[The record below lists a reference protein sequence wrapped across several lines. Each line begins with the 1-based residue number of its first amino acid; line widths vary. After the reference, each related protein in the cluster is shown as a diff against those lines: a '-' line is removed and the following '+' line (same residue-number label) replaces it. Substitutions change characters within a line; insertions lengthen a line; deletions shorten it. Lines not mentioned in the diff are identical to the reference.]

1 MPLVDPPVEREARC
15 VRVPPRCSYYP
26 PADTHTM
33 RSEEPLPPLY
43 FSPLVVFDRRRSPPH
58 SNPRRPAARTR
69 PPNSKFPREN
79 VLRLPAAAS
88 AEMRIVTLHFVKEM
102 CIQIGHLSHEASCL
116 ERLQWAKWARKKK
129 RLQTSSWNHCKKNQ
143 ITNVH

>member
-102 CIQIGHLSHEASCL
+102 YIQIGHVSHPMMRCHHVWRDFS
-116 ERLQWAKWARKKK
+116 RRNGRGKK
-129 RLQTSSWNHCKKNQ
+129 RGSKHHHGTTVKK
-143 ITNVH
+143 IK